1 MAKSNPFLNCKR
13 SSSIP
18 HYRPMGIFLPI
29 TVRALLSESH
39 LSPITLMTQG
49 RRDFCAACRAEY
61 KPQPGGTLSCAQL
74 VCWDFPSC
82 TLSHL
87 SDLLV
92 PHLMW
97 MMREPVGQ
105 VTAWSQSPEGHR
117 MTYPKP
123 AGGEFQNC
131 DRLQD
136 GHLVF
141 IPLGTS
147 GLAWPQHFKPRTSA
161 SETRLIL
168 GNPILGLCE
177 NACQ

>member
-1 MAKSNPFLNCKR
+1 MAKSNPFLNYKR

-18 HYRPMGIFLPI
+18 HYHPMGIFLPI

-39 LSPITLMTQG
+39 LSPLWWPS
-49 RRDFCAACRAEY
+49 E
-61 KPQPGGTLSCAQL
+61 GGISVLPVGLSINHSPEGLWAVPARVL
-74 VCWDFPSC
+74 RLPFLYP
-82 TLSHL
+82 SHL

-92 PHLMW
+92 SHLMW
-97 MMREPVGQ
+97 MMGGQVGQ
-105 VTAWSQSPEGHR
+105 VTSWSQSPVDHR

-131 DRLQD
+131 DWLQD

-168 GNPILGLCE
+168 GNPLLGLCE